1 MRLTIFGATGGTGTQ
16 LVRQALDAG
25 HEVTTVVRDPAG
37 LTVPQHSRL
46 RVVRADVMDPEA
58 IVAAVEDADAVV
70 SALGRRPGSGSARV
84 CSNGVR
90 SILAAMDK
98 AGVRRLAVVSA
109 AGAYND
115 PDDGLVTRLLVKPLL
130 QRLLREG
137 FADTHEMD
145 RDVQVS
151 GTEWTIV
158 RPPQLTN
165 GRRRGRYRTATD
177 HLVGRRISRA
187 DLADAILRTI
197 TDPATVRHTLGA
209 GY

>member
-1 MRLTIFGATGGTGTQ
+1 MRLTIFGATGATGTQ
-16 LVRQALDAG
+16 LVGQALEAG
-25 HEVTTVVRDPAG
+25 HEVTAVVRDRVR
-37 LTVPQHSRL
+37 LTVPDQQGL

-58 IVAAVEDADAVV
+58 IVPAVENADAVLSV
-70 SALGRRPGSGSARV
+70 LGHRGPGPARLLAD
-84 CSNGVR
+84 GAR

-98 AGVRRLAVVSA
+98 TGMRRLAVVSA

-115 PDDGLVTRLLVKPLL
+115 PNDGLVTRLLVKPLL
-130 QRLLREG
+130 QRLLREA

-145 RDVQVS
+145 RQVQAS

-165 GRRRGRYRTATD
+165 GPRRGRYRTAID
-177 HLVGRRISRA
+177 HTVGRRISRA
-187 DLADAILRTI
+187 DLADATLTAIG
-197 TDPATVRHTLGA
+197 DPATVRHTLGV

>member
-16 LVRQALDAG
+16 LVRQALDGG
-25 HEVTTVVRDPAG
+25 HEVTAVVRDPAR
-37 LTVPQHSRL
+37 LTVPQQAGL
-46 RVVRADVMDPEA
+46 RVVRADVMDPDA
-58 IVAAVEDADAVV
+58 IVPAVEGADAVL
-70 SALGRRPGSGSARV
+70 SALGNRISGPATVRAE
-84 CSNGVR
+84 GVR

-98 AGVRRLAVVSA
+98 TGVRRLAVVSA

-115 PDDGLVTRLLVKPLL
+115 PSDPLVTRLVVKPLL
-130 QRLLREG
+130 QRLLRKQ

-145 RDVQVS
+145 RQVEAS
-151 GTEWTIV
+151 ATEWTIV

-165 GRRRGRYRTATD
+165 GPRRGRYRNAID

-187 DLADAILRTI
+187 DLAHAILEALGDSGTI
-197 TDPATVRHTLGA
+197 RHTLGV